1 MVCVGDDCCEVC
13 ILEEEIPVAVLE
25 AAVDS
30 SDWDAVLIDSEIG
43 RLMIRDGEE
52 IESSSI
58 ELSPKDVAS
67 VVPPTAVG

>member
-1 MVCVGDDCCEVC
+1 MGDDCCEVC

-25 AAVDS
+25 AAVDG
-30 SDWDAVLIDSEIG
+30 SDWDATVLIDSEIG

-67 VVPPTAVG
+67 VVPSAEVG